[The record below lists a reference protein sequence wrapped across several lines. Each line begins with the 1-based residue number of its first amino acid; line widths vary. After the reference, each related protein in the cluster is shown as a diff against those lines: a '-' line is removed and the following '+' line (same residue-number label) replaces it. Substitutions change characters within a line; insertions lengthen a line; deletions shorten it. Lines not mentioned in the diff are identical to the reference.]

1 MHPVK
6 FLFDTGAATHAG
18 CVRDHNEDSFL
29 ARPASGLWL
38 VADGMGG
45 HRAGDF
51 ASRTIA
57 ESAQWT
63 GIPNSAHD
71 LKSRFVDRLV
81 IAHDDIR
88 RQSERLNGATVGAT
102 VVALLAYEQ
111 HFACIWSGDSRIYLL
126 RNDMLQQ
133 LTTDHTEAQELFS
146 SGAITA
152 EEAAH
157 WPRKNVITRAIGVT
171 EMPMTDENYGVLQV
185 GDVFLLCSDGLTGH
199 VTDEEI
205 AEMLQ
210 RQGAQ
215 QTCDRLID
223 LTLSRGAKDNVTVL
237 VVRCLPNE
245 VLSEADMKTNPGY
258 GPPISVDDWKAED

>member
-63 GIPNSAHD
+63 GIPSSAHD

-126 RNDMLQQ
+126 RGDTFQQ
-133 LTTDHTEAQELFS
+133 LTTDHTEAQELFR

-152 EEAAH
+152 EEAAN

-171 EMPMTDENYGVLQV
+171 EMPMTDENYGILQV

-199 VTDEEI
+199 VSDEEI

-210 RQGAQ
+210 RPGAQ

-245 VLSEADMKTNPGY
+245 IMSEADMKTNPGY